1 MRVVLLIGSGL
12 IGSVLGLAA
21 CGGASAPSSTGASVQ
36 ISLEAPKASA
46 DDVVVA
52 QVGGR
57 PVWGSCV
64 ATQVAR
70 QRVTKEKALDQCIA
84 FELLAQAAEK
94 RGLDRDPEV
103 VDAARTAMVSQLV
116 ATAFEDVYKKPADL
130 GDSFERI
137 LDKNA
142 WRMHRPEYRG
152 STFVR
157 VTVPDGAP
165 ADADAKAHAIADKIA
180 AALANRTGLFGVD
193 LVETAQ
199 RVARDNGAGVE
210 YSDYPPTDPG
220 RLNKQ
225 YGDALYAI
233 PEVGRISPPTRTK
246 WGWDI
251 VLWTGGITPR
261 EITRDQLADELF
273 PDIRRSYFSV
283 WVGEIARD
291 RGITIKTD
299 ESEIAKLADEE
310 TVDAGQPRKGATR

>member
-1 MRVVLLIGSGL
+1 MRWLVPLS
-12 IGSVLGLAA
+12 LAA
-21 CGGASAPSSTGASVQ
+21 CGGASAPQTSASVQ

-52 QVGGR
+52 QIDGR

-64 ATQVAR
+64 AAQAAHAHVDRKA
-70 QRVTKEKALDQCIA
+70 ALDQCIA

-94 RGLDRDPEV
+94 RGIDRDPET

-116 ATAFEDVYKKPADL
+116 ATAFEAVYRTPADL
-130 GDSFERI
+130 GDSF
-137 LDKNA
+137 DKIVEKNK

-157 VTVPDGAP
+157 VAVPDRAP
-165 ADADAKAHAIADKIA
+165 ADAEAKARVLADAIAT
-180 AALANRTGLFGVD
+180 ALANQTGLFAVD

-199 RVARDNGAGVE
+199 RIAKQSGGHVE
-210 YSDYPPTDPG
+210 YSDYPPTDPS
-220 RLNKQ
+220 RLNKA

-233 PEVGRISPPTRTK
+233 PEVGRISPVTRTK

-261 EITRDQLADELF
+261 EITREQLADELF
-273 PDIRRSYFSV
+273 PDVRRSYFNV

-291 RGITIKTD
+291 RGIAIKTD
-299 ESEIAKLADEE
+299 EQAIAKLSEDEP
-310 TVDAGQPRKGATR
+310 DAGAAAPPTSLGPLTKPAGKR